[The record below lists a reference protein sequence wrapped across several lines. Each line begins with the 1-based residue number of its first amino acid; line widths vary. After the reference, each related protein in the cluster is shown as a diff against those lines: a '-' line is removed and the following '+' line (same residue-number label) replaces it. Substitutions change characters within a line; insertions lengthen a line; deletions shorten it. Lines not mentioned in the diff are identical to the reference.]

1 MQQFFGKLME
11 HYSSTIPQQGTIM
24 KDENHENKEFIFERT
39 HQIWFEVFLFPKLKL
54 IESNVYLDPAVVIFG
69 IEMVID

>member
-1 MQQFFGKLME
+1 
-11 HYSSTIPQQGTIM
+11 M

-69 IEMVID
+69 IQMVID